1 MSKDWREDSDFQVP
15 EAFEGNFED
24 YRHRLIEF
32 EIEGSS
38 MIQWLFVVFICAEYG
53 RIGIGL
59 SMFGTSN
66 SGTDVTSAPSC
77 GLRHQ
82 ILNSAPN
89 SVEILT
95 LAPWKIR
102 VPKLITFAE
111 VYDLCRSSFTR
122 SGFGLKNG

>member
-15 EAFEGNFED
+15 GAFEGNFED

-77 GLRHQ
+77 GLWHQ
-82 ILNSAPN
+82 MLNSAP
-89 SVEILT
+89 SLVENLILYQFRHHVKTNELT
-95 LAPWKIR
+95 LIGNS
-102 VPKLITFAE
+102 
-111 VYDLCRSSFTR
+111 RSYLESLQVET
-122 SGFGLKNG
+122 